1 MNLPNKI
8 TISRIILVPLIMVF
22 YMISAIPYGKL
33 IATILFLVA
42 SITDFLD
49 GYLARK
55 NNQVTDTGK
64 FLDPIADKLLVMA
77 GILVIIMDNILPLFV
92 YIIICALIFA
102 RDYLVNSLRQVA
114 SAKGVVIAADKSGKI
129 KTILLDISLVGM
141 MLLGAIQQEQWFGG
155 LAFDIISY
163 IIYAVGAMAMF
174 MLVYSTVVYF
184 YKNRNVL
191 KGEWWMFLYL
201 LWWMKKIL
209 LP

>member
-8 TISRIILVPLIMVF
+8 TISRIVLVPIIMAF
-22 YMISAIPYGKL
+22 YMIAEIPYGKL
-33 IATILFLVA
+33 VATLLFVIASV
-42 SITDFLD
+42 TDFLD

-77 GILVIIMDNILPLFV
+77 GILIIIMDSILPLFV

-114 SAKGVVIAADKSGKI
+114 STKGVVIAADKSGKL

-141 MLLGAIQQEQWFGG
+141 MFLGAVQQEQWFGG

-163 IIYAVGAMAMF
+163 IVYAVGVAAMF
-174 MLVYSTVVYF
+174 MLVYSTVDYF
-184 YKNRNVL
+184 YKNRKIL
-191 KGEWWMFLYL
+191 KGE
-201 LWWMKKIL
+201 
-209 LP
+209 